1 MPGRMDCAKFY
12 TIAKV
17 NLIAFIKSLK
27 GIICTYHV
35 TDIDGSSDGCMDL
48 QMGTDEIGMGMG
60 FYNSYD
66 LRFIGS
72 SEFIIGSRVPSWVD
86 QDNFLVS
93 QYSIRVMGQSLIFKL
108 FDLIIFQDRKS
119 TRLNSSH

>member
-1 MPGRMDCAKFY
+1 
-12 TIAKV
+12 AKV
-17 NLIAFIKSLK
+17 NLIAFIKMPI

-35 TDIDGSSDGCMDL
+35 SDIDGSSHSCIVL

-72 SEFIIGSRVPSWVD
+72 SEFIIESRVPSWVD

-108 FDLIIFQDRKS
+108 FDLIIFHK
-119 TRLNSSH
+119 L